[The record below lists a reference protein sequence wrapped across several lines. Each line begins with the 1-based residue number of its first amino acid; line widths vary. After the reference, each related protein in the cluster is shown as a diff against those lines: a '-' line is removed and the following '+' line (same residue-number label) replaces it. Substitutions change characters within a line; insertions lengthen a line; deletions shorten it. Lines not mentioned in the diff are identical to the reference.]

1 MKHRLPAEAILRQ
14 LPPLLREVADLVGVD
29 SALMIASTYG
39 GRTLRVPINAGP
51 KTDIALRCGLPAAKA
66 LVQLRGGDKIY
77 IARAPMALGLAG
89 QPQARGPFWKD
100 GKLDQVV
107 AEMEAE
113 GCTRNEIARVIGVS
127 RRCVIKAARRAAA
140 ASVHPA
146 A

>member
-1 MKHRLPAEAILRQ
+1 MKHKYPAEAILRQ
-14 LPPLLREVADLVGVD
+14 LPPLLREVADIAGVD
-29 SALMIASTYG
+29 SALAIASVFG

-66 LVQLRGGDKIY
+66 LVELRGGERIY
-77 IARAPMALGLAG
+77 VARAVMALGLVG

-113 GCTRNEIARVIGVS
+113 GWTRNEIARAVGVS

-140 ASVHPA
+140 AMVHPA